1 MTQIVPASDADA
13 TEPTFA
19 ESWAALQPGER
30 ASKGVYSVYKTH
42 ENSLLISY
50 RPETLPDD
58 APPESLEIP
67 PALMVLLVKASEG
80 KLSPMEMLGALKS
93 LRGGFGG

>member
-30 ASKGVYSVYKTH
+30 AGKGVYSVYKTH
-42 ENSLLISY
+42 EHSLLISY
-50 RPETLPDD
+50 RPDTLEPGD
-58 APPESLEIP
+58 ADQVLEIP

>member
-1 MTQIVPASDADA
+1 MTQIVPAPDADA
-13 TEPTFA
+13 EPTFA

-30 ASKGVYSVYKTH
+30 ASKGVYSVYKSH
-42 ENSLLISY
+42 EHALLISY
-50 RPETLPDD
+50 RPDTLADD
-58 APPESLEIP
+58 DPPQSLEIP

-80 KLSPMEMLGALKS
+80 KLSPLEMLQALKS